1 MADRAGRGPKKAREP
16 AIRSGAGEDRKKEK
30 GVQILRILLSYVIL
44 IGKTCVV
51 VSNSDTYLMATDSMR
66 VTRTNKPVTPPTIM
80 LRIQSLCVDSPNKGR
95 SVISW

>member
-1 MADRAGRGPKKAREP
+1 MQRAISERNTLMPFGGQLK
-16 AIRSGAGEDRKKEK
+16 DKEK
-30 GVQILRILLSYVIL
+30 RMEILIILLSYVIL

-66 VTRTNKPVTPPTIM
+66 VTRTNKPVMPPTMM